1 MFIHRLQTSCIPYL
15 AYSVSLPG
23 RGSSAIPFEA
33 PGAKPCGFR
42 ESNAILK
49 IFESRQTMDTTD
61 TSLLELSRNPLMQA
75 MRRVIGRWVARRLH
89 RRPMIVPVVT
99 EQ

>member
-1 MFIHRLQTSCIPYL
+1 MKELHSSYHRFVESC
-15 AYSVSLPG
+15 SVTQALKD
-23 RGSSAIPFEA
+23 AAA
-33 PGAKPCGFR
+33 PGGQDPY
-42 ESNAILK
+42 IL
-49 IFESRQTMDTTD
+49 Q
-61 TSLLELSRNPLMQA
+61 QA